1 MKKLRNKWN
10 NFHLN
15 FSISLFFYI
24 FVQNDVQIYIQKF
37 FHGYFEIEYN
47 RGSHALYELNIQKY
61 IGILLY
67 SGARTSQCKFH
78 LNTHQH
84 SVREKMAKMMSSY
97 EKSSLWKSQR
107 VKSIIRLYVNQAYT
121 YFRVF
126 CISRASLI
134 LTSEFGVRLIIAIYI
149 SLTRYYTLN
158 SAVQER
164 DKSTFIKNEF
174 FCSSIVCVHRVRE
187 NDRLHLFFQ

>member
-78 LNTHQH
+78 LNTH
-84 SVREKMAKMMSSY
+84 
-97 EKSSLWKSQR
+97 
-107 VKSIIRLYVNQAYT
+107 
-121 YFRVF
+121 
-126 CISRASLI
+126 
-134 LTSEFGVRLIIAIYI
+134 
-149 SLTRYYTLN
+149 
-158 SAVQER
+158 
-164 DKSTFIKNEF
+164 
-174 FCSSIVCVHRVRE
+174 
-187 NDRLHLFFQ
+187 